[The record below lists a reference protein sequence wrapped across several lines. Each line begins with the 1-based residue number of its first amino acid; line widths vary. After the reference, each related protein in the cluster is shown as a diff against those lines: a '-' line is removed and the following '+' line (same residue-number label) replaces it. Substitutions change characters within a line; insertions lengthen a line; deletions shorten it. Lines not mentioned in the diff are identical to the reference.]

1 MAERSEL
8 VSRENG
14 KFELRVGNESRAL
27 VSAAYVDKLKA
38 ALADALGHPVSLNIQ
53 VGETSGAS
61 VAAIAETDRRVKQDK
76 ASQQMNNDPFVRELV
91 SSLDATIESVQ
102 PLQQGQS

>member
-1 MAERSEL
+1 M
-8 VSRENG
+8 
-14 KFELRVGNESRAL
+14 
-27 VSAAYVDKLKA
+27 
-38 ALADALGHPVSLNIQ
+38 
-53 VGETSGAS
+53 
-61 VAAIAETDRRVKQDK
+61 AAIAETDRRVKQDK